1 MLLLLACFFFSPK
14 GWDNIAQGA
23 ALGNRHPVATQPE
36 GLRHRRLV
44 PALQAGG
51 WLVTSTRGVAPGY
64 VVPPL
69 RGKGQNPGGP
79 RHSEPFGNTC
89 FAFAQPKTD
98 YPALKQRLQR
108 GNYAEARGGFE
119 QLVKEEKPQAAAFVG
134 LALCLRAEGEY
145 TRALD
150 ALDAG
155 LKVHPDDPTLLAERA
170 DLRFFLG
177 LWDDATK
184 DAEAAIKKQ
193 DGNFLAR
200 WVRARVLR
208 DRGDLAA
215 ADKEVRWFVK
225 TYTDASQAKKDIT
238 DAELLLIVGLAGAEN
253 ARWNNKPEQFAF
265 ILNEVYKDALKAD
278 PDCWQAENQA
288 GRLLLE
294 KHNRA
299 DAADA
304 FDKALKINPKAVEA
318 LVGKGLLAL
327 AELDSA
333 TAARFADQALA
344 VNPRHPEA
352 LRLKADARLA
362 EGDSASAE
370 RLLLAAKLVNPRE
383 EPTLARLAAVG
394 HLARKV
400 DAVAAVEK
408 EVAGF
413 CAKPGVFYHE
423 LAEVLAGRKQYAK
436 AEECYKRAAE
446 LRPDLSGPRAG
457 LGLLLMQLG
466 REPEAKLQLEAAF
479 KADPFHVRV
488 SNALKVLKHLDGYET
503 RETAHFVIKFD
514 PKNDKVLAAWLADYL
529 EELHGEFS
537 KLYGFAPQGKIL
549 VEVMASREMFSGR
562 VLSLPGLPGAAQGA
576 STGPLIAV
584 PSPRADGATKHFNWA
599 VVVRHELTH
608 AFNLTQTGYLVP
620 IWLTEGLAVRAER
633 TRRFDIY
640 TSLLRDRLAEGTA
653 FDLDTIGRGY
663 HNFGNPADVMLA
675 YHQGW
680 LYVEYIA
687 KTYGEESVAKL
698 LEAFK
703 LGLDTGDAVRRACGV
718 DKAALEKGYRE
729 FLRAAV
735 KGLPRYERPVAFN
748 DLLAL
753 QKKNP
758 DDPDLAA
765 RLAAEYARRSKPA
778 EAKKLADLALA
789 KEKGHPVASIVKA
802 RLLQREQD
810 AAGAR
815 AVLEE
820 AVKANPEDMRV
831 LTALGRILVESN
843 EPQQAVQWFEAI
855 RNRGTPETEVLDT
868 LAKLY
873 AMLKKDDA
881 LANVLA
887 DLAAR
892 NPDELDIPLRLAKLH
907 RDAGRDAMAE
917 TWAREALFVDVLNDE
932 ARAILV
938 AALRAQKKDA
948 EAAKVEA
955 RYR

>member
-1 MLLLLACFFFSPK
+1 MLLFLTLVLA
-14 GWDNIAQGA
+14 
-23 ALGNRHPVATQPE
+23 
-36 GLRHRRLV
+36 
-44 PALQAGG
+44 
-51 WLVTSTRGVAPGY
+51 
-64 VVPPL
+64 
-69 RGKGQNPGGP
+69 
-79 RHSEPFGNTC
+79 
-89 FAFAQPKTD
+89 AQPKTD

-119 QLVKEEKPQAAAFVG
+119 QLVKEEKPQVAAFAG

-145 TRALD
+145 PKALD

-155 LKVHPDDPTLLAERA
+155 LKVHPDDSTLLAERA
-170 DLRFFLG
+170 DLHFFLG
-177 LWDDATK
+177 RWDDASK
-184 DAEAAIKKQ
+184 DAEASIKKQ

-208 DRGDLAA
+208 DRGDLPA

-225 TYTDASQAKKDIT
+225 TYTDASQAGKEIT
-238 DAELLLIVGLAGAEN
+238 DAERLLVVGLAGAEN
-253 ARWNNKPEQFAF
+253 ARWNNKPEQFGF

-278 PDCWQAENQA
+278 QDCWQAENQA

-344 VNPRHPEA
+344 VNPKHPEA

-362 EGDSASAE
+362 EGDSATAG
-370 RLLLAAKLVNPRE
+370 RILLAAKLISPKE
-383 EPTLARLAAVG
+383 EPTLARLAAVR
-394 HLARKV
+394 HLARNAE
-400 DAVAAVEK
+400 AVAAVEK
-408 EVAGF
+408 EVASF
-413 CAKPGVFYHE
+413 CAKPGVFYYE
-423 LAEVLAGRKQYAK
+423 LAEVLAERKQYAK
-436 AEECYKRAAE
+436 AEECYKKAAE

-457 LGLLLMQLG
+457 LGLLFLQLG
-466 REPEAKLQLEAAF
+466 REPEAKFQLEAAF

-488 SNALKVLKHLDGYET
+488 SNALKVLKHLDAYET
-503 RETAHFVIKFD
+503 RETPHFVIKFD
-514 PKNDKVLAAWLADYL
+514 PKADKVLAAWLEDYL

-537 KLYGFAPQGKIL
+537 KRYGFSPQGKIL
-549 VEVMASREMFSGR
+549 VEVIASREMFSGR
-562 VLSLPGLPGAAQGA
+562 VLALPGLPGAAQGA

-584 PSPRADGATKHFNWA
+584 PSPRADGAMKHFNWG

-608 AFNLTQTGYLVP
+608 AFNLTQTDHLVP

-633 TRRFDIY
+633 TRRFDAF
-640 TSLLRDRLAEGTA
+640 TGLLRDRLAEGTA

-663 HNFGNPADVMLA
+663 HNFGNPSDVMLA

-687 KTYGEESVAKL
+687 KTYGEESVARL

-758 DDPDLAA
+758 DDADLAA

-778 EAKKLADLALA
+778 DAKKLADLALA
-789 KEKGHPVASIVKA
+789 KEKGHPVASLVKA

-815 AVLEE
+815 AALEE
-820 AVKANPEDMRV
+820 AVKANPEDTRV
-831 LTALGRILVESN
+831 LTALGRLYAETG
-843 EPQQAVQWFEAI
+843 EPDKAVAKFEAV
-855 RNRGTPETEVLDT
+855 RQLTTPDTEL
-868 LAKLY
+868 L
-873 AMLKKDDA
+873 DA
-881 LANVLA
+881 LLRAYMAAGKHEPVADILA
-887 DLAAR
+887 QLAAR
-892 NPDELDIPLRLAKLH
+892 APDQLDFPLRLAKLY
-907 RDAGRDAMAE
+907 RDSGRDAEAE
-917 TWAREALFVDVLNDE
+917 RWAREALFVDVTNDE
-932 ARAILV
+932 ARALLV
-938 AALRAQKKDA
+938 AALNAQKKDA